1 MRLASLGA
9 GYGTTLR
16 RFLSRHMWKRVGS
29 KMIHVLDDL
38 ENSEL
43 FEEEISKFALSVRA
57 SYQVSE

>member
-1 MRLASLGA
+1 
-9 GYGTTLR
+9 
-16 RFLSRHMWKRVGS
+16 
-29 KMIHVLDDL
+29 MIHVLDDL